1 MLRIEISCRGEET
14 MRVRIDVDACQG
26 HSRCAMAYPEIFD
39 VDDDAKAFVHVD
51 NIPPEWEDKV
61 RMAVANCPERAIS
74 VHE

>member
-1 MLRIEISCRGEET
+1 MH
-14 MRVRIDVDACQG
+14 VRIDVDACQG
-26 HSRCAMAYPEIFD
+26 HSRCAMTYPEIFD
-39 VDDDAKAFVHVD
+39 VDDDAKAFVNVN